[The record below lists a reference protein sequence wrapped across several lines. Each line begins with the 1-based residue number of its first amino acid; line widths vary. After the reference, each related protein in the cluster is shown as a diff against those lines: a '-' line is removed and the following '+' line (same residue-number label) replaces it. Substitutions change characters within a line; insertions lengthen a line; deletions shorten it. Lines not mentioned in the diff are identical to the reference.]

1 MVTMR
6 CMNSM
11 RPFSFLDLKFFSS
24 ISPFL
29 VVAQVKKRCQRYQ
42 RGTLNSMRPFSFF
55 GQKNFFLVSRFLEV
69 AVVKVRHQ
77 QYQPCA
83 LNRMQLFVFRS
94 KNFFLDLLI
103 SGSRSSEREVSTI
116 STQYPEQYASIFVL
130 RIKIFFLDISIF
142 GCSF

>member
-1 MVTMR
+1 MHEQYATIFVFR
-6 CMNSM
+6 S
-11 RPFSFLDLKFFSS
+11 KIFFNIS
-24 ISPFL
+24 ISGGRTGEKE
-29 VVAQVKKRCQRYQ
+29 VSTDQ

-94 KNFFLDLLI
+94 KNFFLDLSI
-103 SGSRSSEREVSTI
+103 SESRSSEREVSTL

-142 GCSF
+142 GGCSF